1 MITLDADGSP
11 VAVFSP
17 NGNRVLTWKYF
28 TDSGALRLWDGR
40 IGSAIATLSGH
51 AGDLNRV
58 SFSMDSSRIVTAS
71 NDQTARLWDG
81 STGELLVTLTGHSA
95 PVKGAAFDSKATLV
109 VTTSNDGTARLW
121 DAKTGAPRAILK
133 MFDAAPG
140 NNYSPSALFNPDGSL
155 VLTYANKLAR
165 LWRTA
170 NSEPVATL
178 NNTGDY
184 LDVKFSSD
192 GSRIVTAVNNTARLW
207 EGRTGAPIA
216 TLSGHTGTLSTAYFN
231 QDGNRIVTVA
241 REDPDPRLWDG
252 NTGSAVATLSG
263 HTGNVF
269 AGFSPDG
276 GAVVSES
283 WGDKTTNLWNARTG
297 GAITSLP
304 NAGDAKWSSDGR
316 RLLTIALSADPTVS
330 AFKAKT
336 GTAQVWDAKTGVA
349 LVTLSGHT
357 DTINAAEFS
366 PDGRLVVT
374 ASKDKTARIWDA
386 TIEG

>member
-1 MITLDADGSP
+1 
-11 VAVFSP
+11 
-17 NGNRVLTWKYF
+17 
-28 TDSGALRLWDGR
+28 
-40 IGSAIATLSGH
+40 
-51 AGDLNRV
+51 
-58 SFSMDSSRIVTAS
+58 MD
-71 NDQTARLWDG
+71 
-81 STGELLVTLTGHSA
+81 
-95 PVKGAAFDSKATLV
+95 
-109 VTTSNDGTARLW
+109 
-121 DAKTGAPRAILK
+121 
-133 MFDAAPG
+133 
-140 NNYSPSALFNPDGSL
+140 
-155 VLTYANKLAR
+155 
-165 LWRTA
+165 
-170 NSEPVATL
+170 
-178 NNTGDY
+178 
-184 LDVKFSSD
+184 
-192 GSRIVTAVNNTARLW
+192 NTARLW

-216 TLSGHTGTLSTAYFN
+216 TLSGHTGTLSTAHFN
-231 QDGNRIVTVA
+231 QDGNRVVTVA

-304 NAGDAKWSSDGR
+304 NAGDAKWSPDGR
-316 RLLTIALSADPTVS
+316 RLLTIALSADSTVS
-330 AFKAKT
+330 AFNAKT

-357 DTINAAEFS
+357 AKINAAEFS